1 MVLTHVDLIEKLLH
15 YNLAFLR
22 SCIHYL
28 LWFMAADGC
37 KSALRPF
44 DHIMDNRPIS
54 PTEEDSFYPERQ
66 PFEEEYRQQNW
77 IRAQDMRFD
86 PLCFDPNPA
95 FPGDENFI
103 LTIVKAIRTPEW
115 LCDLRIVHEPGQ
127 KVNIRSVRRPERY
140 WHDRMQGV
148 VTKSDVQYNIMGI
161 MFSYYEVAV
170 EVAPQIVR
178 SMCFFPMFS
187 EIWSL
192 DEPTPT
198 LTYKEAWSMFE
209 EIASHYNTCSPYSAD
224 KAAVDFTPGA
234 RICFRLEKSELDSSL
249 DRFPFEISFHSLSK
263 AARKHCQGQ
272 IEKFLSQEELE
283 KREGIEQW
291 FHQQSNADTDGLWGN
306 LEGFPNNSDENNEN
320 AQSNGEESDDE
331 DGFESLAHETD
342 GDESTRGVAAHDTLV
357 FRAKFTATLLDR

>member
-1 MVLTHVDLIEKLLH
+1 
-15 YNLAFLR
+15 
-22 SCIHYL
+22 
-28 LWFMAADGC
+28 
-37 KSALRPF
+37 
-44 DHIMDNRPIS
+44 MDNRPIS

-148 VTKSDVQYNIMGI
+148 VTKSDVQYNIMGN
-161 MFSYYEVAV
+161 
-170 EVAPQIVR
+170 
-178 SMCFFPMFS
+178 
-187 EIWSL
+187 
-192 DEPTPT
+192 
-198 LTYKEAWSMFE
+198 YKEAWSMFE

-234 RICFRLEKSELDSSL
+234 RICFRLEKSEVDVGMDACYSQ
-249 DRFPFEISFHSLSK
+249 DRYTLNSFFRVPSTVFPSRSVFIL
-263 AARKHCQGQ
+263 
-272 IEKFLSQEELE
+272 FLRPLANIAKDKSRNFFL
-283 KREGIEQW
+283 KK
-291 FHQQSNADTDGLWGN
+291 NTDGLWGN
-306 LEGFPNNSDENNEN
+306 LEGFPNSSDENNEN